1 MEIELTQI
9 ILALLGGTTVGG
21 VVEAIR
27 YRNENKR
34 LKESEVAEKET
45 ATQSAQIDLAD
56 KYFNGM
62 LELLE
67 KVKLSQDKGEQS
79 QAQIRDWLERLT
91 GRTKEVE
98 SHLARLDDKLDKVER
113 YLNGP
118 FHEWQLA
125 EKSTSK
131 KKTRCASNTKSD

>member
-1 MEIELTQI
+1 MDWTQI

-27 YRNENKR
+27 YRNANKR

-79 QAQIRDWLERLT
+79 QSQILERLVVLND
-91 GRTKEVE
+91 RTKQLEG
-98 SHLARLDDKLDKVER
+98 HYARLDDKLDKVER

-125 EKSTSK
+125 EKQSVPTK
-131 KKTRCASNTKSD
+131 KKRVQRK

>member
-21 VVEAIR
+21 IIEAVR
-27 YRNENKR
+27 YWRENRR
-34 LKESEVAEKET
+34 LKESEVTEKET

-67 KVKLSQDKGEQS
+67 KVKASSDKGDSVREEIVS
-79 QAQIRDWLERLT
+79 KLT
-91 GRTKEVE
+91 ALGDQTKQQEE
-98 SHLARLDDKLDKVER
+98 HLARVDAKLGRVET
-113 YLNGP
+113 YLNGQYQ
-118 FHEWQLA
+118 EWLRGQA
-125 EKSTSK
+125 V
-131 KKTRCASNTKSD
+131 

>member
-1 MEIELTQI
+1 MQIELTQI

-27 YRNENKR
+27 YRNANKR

-67 KVKLSQDKGEQS
+67 KVKDSQDKGNSVREE
-79 QAQIRDWLERLT
+79 IVEKLT
-91 GRTKEVE
+91 ALGDQTKQQEE
-98 SHLARLDDKLDKVER
+98 HLARVDAKLGRVET
-113 YLNGP
+113 YLNGQYQ
-118 FHEWQLA
+118 EWLRGQ
-125 EKSTSK
+125 TV
-131 KKTRCASNTKSD
+131 

>member
-1 MEIELTQI
+1 MEFELTQI

-27 YRNENKR
+27 YRNANKR

-56 KYFNGM
+56 KYFHGM

-67 KVKLSQDKGEQS
+67 KVKASSDKGDSVREE
-79 QAQIRDWLERLT
+79 IVLRLT
-91 GRTKEVE
+91 ALGDQTKQQEE
-98 SHLARLDDKLDKVER
+98 HLARVDAKLGRVET
-113 YLNGP
+113 YLNGQYQ
-118 FHEWQLA
+118 EWLRGQ
-125 EKSTSK
+125 EV
-131 KKTRCASNTKSD
+131 

>member
-27 YRNENKR
+27 YRNANKR
-34 LKESEVAEKET
+34 LKESEVADHET

-67 KVKLSQDKGEQS
+67 KVKASSDKGES
-79 QAQIRDWLERLT
+79 VREEIVSKLT
-91 GRTKEVE
+91 ALGDQTKQQEE
-98 SHLARLDDKLDKVER
+98 HLARVDAKLGRVET
-113 YLNGP
+113 YLNGQYQ
-118 FHEWQLA
+118 EWLRGQA
-125 EKSTSK
+125 V
-131 KKTRCASNTKSD
+131 

>member
-9 ILALLGGTTVGG
+9 VLALLGGTTVGG

-27 YRNENKR
+27 YRNANKR

-79 QAQIRDWLERLT
+79 QSQIRDWLERLT

-98 SHLARLDDKLDKVER
+98 EHLARVDAKLGRVET
-113 YLNGP
+113 YLNGQYQ
-118 FHEWQLA
+118 EWLRGQ
-125 EKSTSK
+125 EV
-131 KKTRCASNTKSD
+131 